1 MRMYKRKYKTN
12 LIYKLCSWQA
22 LFRITCVMN
31 TTFVKILKQLKQQN
45 TLKMS
50 CTPKTFVY
58 SRKIE
63 NESVTLRVNKSL

>member
-45 TLKMS
+45 TLKKS
-50 CTPKTFVY
+50 ISFICHARPRPLFIVEKL
-58 SRKIE
+58 KI
-63 NESVTLRVNKSL
+63 KA

>member
-31 TTFVKILKQLKQQN
+31 TTFVKLLKQLKIQN

-50 CTPKTFVY
+50 ISFICHARPRVEKVEKL
-58 SRKIE
+58 KI
-63 NESVTLRVNKSL
+63 KA